1 MEPMTTLS
9 QITNK
14 LLVDGYTL
22 DFNITENTADGPG
35 LHLQQHPEE
44 YIIDKHYRFEGVSDP
59 EDEAVVYAISS
70 VVDDKKGVLINGY
83 GAYSDAVINDLV
95 KNLPQKLQ
103 EEQDL

>member
-9 QITNK
+9 EITNK

-35 LHLQQHPEE
+35 KHLQQHPEE

-59 EDEAVVYAISS
+59 EDEAIVYAISS
-70 VVDDKKGVLINGY
+70 VVNDSKGVLINGY

-103 EEQDL
+103 EEQGL